1 MTELSR
7 PVLFLWSSWTIVFL
21 SYLHFKM
28 DCLNKAAAIM
38 KQAYFYASVHLKD
51 ANYSVRLHPN
61 FTEFFRFMFPDRR
74 FEFVVVPLGA
84 GDSVRTFTEL
94 LKPAVSQ
101 LWALGF
107 TILIY
112 ICRVVV
118 RGVEGKQVGSMD
130 EEPQVRGCY
139 NFYLY
144 TNQPGNRILHI
155 ACHLPHELH
164 TSDACHL
171 KPWFQY
177 QALCEGS
184 AVW

>member
-1 MTELSR
+1 
-7 PVLFLWSSWTIVFL
+7 
-21 SYLHFKM
+21 M
-28 DCLNKAAAIM
+28 DCLNKAAAVM

-74 FEFVVVPLGA
+74 FEFVVVPQGA

-112 ICRVVV
+112 ICRVVG

-130 EEPQVRGCY
+130 EESQIRGCY
-139 NFYLY
+139 NITFICTPTRKQCRLSPEMN
-144 TNQPGNRILHI
+144 T
-155 ACHLPHELH
+155 
-164 TSDACHL
+164 
-171 KPWFQY
+171 
-177 QALCEGS
+177 
-184 AVW
+184 